1 MYWIIEFK
9 NGKKIEGDKDVFKD
23 NCNKRGVSRIY
34 FIKNNNEYGF
44 YKSNG
49 EFFKNDKVIYKPNF
63 STLGLKPFQS
73 KTASIILGDNHS
85 YNILSYNI
93 GYNLSDKKVTMKIFD
108 RYVKLEIK
116 YNNGEVKELLL

>member
-9 NGKKIEGDKDVFKD
+9 NGEKIEGDKDVFKD
-23 NCNKRGVSRIY
+23 NCNKRDVSRIY
-34 FIKNNNEYGF
+34 FVENDNKYGF

-73 KTASIILGDNHS
+73 KTASIILGDSHN